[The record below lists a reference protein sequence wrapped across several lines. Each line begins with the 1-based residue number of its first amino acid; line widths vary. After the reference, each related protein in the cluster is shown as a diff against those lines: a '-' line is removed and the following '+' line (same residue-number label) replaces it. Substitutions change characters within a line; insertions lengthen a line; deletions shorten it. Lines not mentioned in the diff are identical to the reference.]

1 MSEEI
6 KYLVL
11 SRHRTRGLINKF
23 PMNMVKAKERNRERE
38 RERER
43 EITPRLLNVPLS

>member
-11 SRHRTRGLINKF
+11 GRHRTRGLINKF

-43 EITPRLLNVPLS
+43 ERKEIILNLQ